1 MNTDFCDNETLNY
14 IVKLMK
20 KEKDVKVYKKLSFL
34 RNRAMGYPVEE
45 SANRSFIVKSYGYK
59 IQDEWADGGYNGL
72 LSSERK
78 EGSGRKTKLN
88 KRQLKQL
95 SKILESKND
104 LTISDIQDII
114 KDKWNIKYTY
124 IGVKNLLK
132 DQFNKDVNKY
142 IGYTPKTNKT
152 KAPNTSN
159 DNKLNFNEKEL
170 NTIINYIQDE
180 IGVFVYREILSFLLQ
195 KLGYLL

>member
-1 MNTDFCDNETLNY
+1 M
-14 IVKLMK
+14 
-20 KEKDVKVYKKLSFL
+20 
-34 RNRAMGYPVEE
+34 
-45 SANRSFIVKSYGYK
+45 
-59 IQDEWADGGYNGL
+59 
-72 LSSERK
+72 
-78 EGSGRKTKLN
+78 N

>member
-20 KEKDVKVYKKLSFL
+20 KGKDVKFYKKLSFL

-114 KDKWNIKYTY
+114 KEKWNIKYTY

-142 IGYTPKTNKT
+142 IGYYN
-152 KAPNTSN
+152 SY
-159 DNKLNFNEKEL
+159 E
-170 NTIINYIQDE
+170 Y
-180 IGVFVYREILSFLLQ
+180 
-195 KLGYLL
+195 